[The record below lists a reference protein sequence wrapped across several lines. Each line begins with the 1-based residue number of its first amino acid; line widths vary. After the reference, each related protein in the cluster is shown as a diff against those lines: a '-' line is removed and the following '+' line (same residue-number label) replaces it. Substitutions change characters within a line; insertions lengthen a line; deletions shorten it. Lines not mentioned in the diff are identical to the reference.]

1 MNVTNATPRATGQ
14 TLREFLGGARGS
26 SARLRRFLRNPIAEI
41 KRNIAE
47 LPYDYPPAAIL
58 LFDIMLFGVAVV
70 ATLQRYSYFPSP
82 LPLLALLTA
91 YSLGPM
97 WMVFGWLMPPMTM
110 GVVTAVA
117 GALYLAQPVNI
128 DVAPFVLI
136 AGAGQLG
143 ATAVSRVSLPFA
155 GLFVLELI
163 FFQQIGHL
171 EEGEIL
177 MFLPA
182 VLFGWM
188 VGRMMQ
194 YQRKDLYQEREYQE
208 IRAGQAADEER
219 RRIAREVHDVI
230 AHSLSITLLH
240 VTAARHALQ
249 TDRDVDEAVDALTDA
264 ERLGR
269 QAMADIRRTVG
280 LLGTRTSPQTPEPG
294 LDDIPDLVADFVGA
308 GMEVDALVEGDPDG
322 VTAALGLAIYRI
334 IQESL
339 ANVAKHAPGARARVR
354 IKLGAKDINVQVT
367 NDLPTGLIP
376 RPGSGMGISGMRQRI
391 TLLGGVLLAGRGGD
405 GWRVE
410 ARIPMHGPNPP
421 LPCVSLARGAE
432 ETVRS
437 MMQSMTAKWHDD
449 RPGPRGELQEGM

>member
-14 TLREFLGGARGS
+14 TLRDGARNSGE
-26 SARLRRFLRNPIAEI
+26 RLRRFLRHPIDECR
-41 KRNIAE
+41 RNMAE
-47 LPYDYPPAAIL
+47 LPYDYPVAAMW
-58 LFDIMLFGVAVV
+58 LFDIMLLGVAVIGV
-70 ATLQRYSYFPSP
+70 LQRYSYFPSP
-82 LPLLALLTA
+82 LPILALLTA
-91 YSLGPM
+91 YAIGPVY
-97 WMVFGWLMPPMTM
+97 MVSGWLMPPVTM
-110 GVVTAVA
+110 GIVTAVS
-117 GALYLAQPVNI
+117 GALFMVQPVNI

-143 ATAVSRVSLPFA
+143 AIASSRVSLPFA
-155 GLFVLELI
+155 GLYLLELL
-163 FFQQIGHL
+163 FFERIGYL
-171 EEGEIL
+171 DEGIL
-177 MFLPA
+177 MYGPA

-280 LLGTRTSPQTPEPG
+280 LLGERTSPQTPEPG
-294 LDDIPDLVADFVGA
+294 LDDIPDLVADFVRA
-308 GMEVDALVEGDPDG
+308 GMEVDCHVEGDPGG
-322 VTAALGLAIYRI
+322 VTAALGLAVYRVS
-334 IQESL
+334 QESL
-339 ANVAKHAPGARARVR
+339 ANIAKHAPGAQAWVR
-354 IKLGAKDINVQVT
+354 IKLGVKDITVQVT
-367 NDLPTGLIP
+367 NTLPAGAIT
-376 RPGSGMGISGMRQRI
+376 RPGRGMGISGMRQRI
-391 TLLGGVLLAGRGGD
+391 TLLGGILLAGRGGD

-410 ARIPMHGPNPP
+410 ARIPMHGPDPH
-421 LPCVSLARGAE
+421 LPCVALARSADAS
-432 ETVRS
+432 VRS
-437 MMQSMTAKWHDD
+437 IVQSMTAKWQDD
-449 RPGPRGELQEGM
+449 RPGPRGGIQEGM